1 MYPLTLV
8 ALSVVPQV
16 YARVT
21 PEQKEVVVKT
31 LRAVGLHVL
40 MCGDGTNDVGA
51 LKGEV
56 EGRVGSAL
64 GPCACSL
71 ELSLGFWLA
80 GI

>member
-1 MYPLTLV
+1 M
-8 ALSVVPQV
+8 
-16 YARVT
+16 
-21 PEQKEVVVKT
+21 KT